1 MKILEYQKNYQD
13 RWVVYL
19 PSTILEME
27 LEDEEKDSKAA
38 STPTIEGEVPC
49 ASPPVDEDKHSD

>member
-1 MKILEYQKNYQD
+1 MKILENQKNYQD